1 MRETFDLEYKQR
13 FTKTCLKTVSA
24 YANYGSGRVIFGID
38 DDGNAVGLDENPEK
52 VCLQIENAIN
62 DSLSPV
68 PRFELSIDE
77 NRRLVTLAVY
87 EGESKPYLCSG
98 KAYRRADSSTVEV
111 DRSELARLILEGSHM
126 TFDAL
131 ESARQE
137 FTFDYL
143 ESELVRKMGITKLDE
158 NALIS
163 LELKSPQGAYN
174 NAAALLADT
183 NQFLGIDIA
192 RFGENTNIILSRR
205 MFEKQS
211 VLAQLRGAMEAFDDY
226 YTYEEIV
233 GFERVQRESIPR
245 EAFRE
250 TIANALVHRCWDVNA
265 NINIRMFADRI
276 EVTSPGG
283 LPDGTT
289 EEAYLAGGVSVVRNP
304 IVANVFFRLGHIERF
319 GTGIP
324 RIREAYGSLDVSPRF
339 IIRNSTVTVVLP
351 TEAAAGLSVDE
362 RKVLEALPKNVMRSR
377 AEIEL
382 SAGMS
387 KGRVLRV
394 LSDLTE
400 KGVVRKVGAGRS
412 VRYSR

>member
-1 MRETFDLEYKQR
+1 MRETVDLEYKQK

-24 YANYGSGRVIFGID
+24 YANYGDGRVIFGID
-38 DDGNAVGLDENPEK
+38 DDGNTVGLDESPEK

-62 DSLSPV
+62 DTLSPV

-77 NRRLVTLAVY
+77 GRRLVMLTVY
-87 EGESKPYLCSG
+87 EGESKPYLYSG

-111 DRSELARLILEGSHM
+111 DRPELARLILSGSHM

-131 ESARQE
+131 ESVRQE
-137 FTFDYL
+137 LTFDYL
-143 ESELVRKMGITKLDE
+143 EDELIRKMGITQLDE

-174 NAAALLADT
+174 NAAALLADE

-211 VLAQLRGAMEAFDDY
+211 VLAQLHGAMEVFDDY

-250 TIANALVHRCWDVNA
+250 AIANALVHRCWDVNA
-265 NINIRMFADRI
+265 SINIRMFADRI
-276 EVTSPGG
+276 EVASPGG

-304 IVANVFFRLGHIERF
+304 IVANVFFRLGYIERF

-324 RIREAYGSLDVSPRF
+324 RIREAYESLDVSPQFAVRD
-339 IIRNSTVTVVLP
+339 STVTVVLP
-351 TEAAAGLSVDE
+351 IEASGSLSADE
-362 RKVLEALPKNVMRSR
+362 RKVLEALPKNTVRAR

-382 SAGMS
+382 SSGMT
-387 KGRVLRV
+387 KGKVLRV
-394 LSDLTE
+394 LGGLVE
-400 KGVVRKVGAGRS
+400 KGMIEKTGSGRS

>member
-1 MRETFDLEYKQR
+1 MRE
-13 FTKTCLKTVSA
+13 
-24 YANYGSGRVIFGID
+24 
-38 DDGNAVGLDENPEK
+38 
-52 VCLQIENAIN
+52 
-62 DSLSPV
+62 
-68 PRFELSIDE
+68 
-77 NRRLVTLAVY
+77 
-87 EGESKPYLCSG
+87 
-98 KAYRRADSSTVEV
+98 
-111 DRSELARLILEGSHM
+111 

-143 ESELVRKMGITKLDE
+143 ENELVRKMGITQLDE

-174 NAAALLADT
+174 NAAALLADE

-192 RFGENTNIILSRR
+192 RFGESTNIILSRR

-211 VLAQLRGAMEAFDDY
+211 VLAQLHGAMEVFDDY

-250 TIANALVHRCWDVNA
+250 AIANALVHRCWDVNA
-265 NINIRMFADRI
+265 SINIRMFADRI

-319 GTGIP
+319 GTGVP
-324 RIREAYGSLDVSPRF
+324 RIREAYETLDVSPRF
-339 IIRNSTVTVVLP
+339 LVRASSVTVVLP
-351 TEAAAGLSVDE
+351 TEASMGLSADE
-362 RKVLEALPKNVMRSR
+362 RRILEALPKNVIRTR

-382 SAGMS
+382 SSGMT
-387 KGRVLRV
+387 KGKVLRV
-394 LSDLTE
+394 LGDLVE
-400 KGVVRKVGAGRS
+400 KGVVQKAGAGRS

>member
-1 MRETFDLEYKQR
+1 MRETFD
-13 FTKTCLKTVSA
+13 V
-24 YANYGSGRVIFGID
+24 
-38 DDGNAVGLDENPEK
+38 
-52 VCLQIENAIN
+52 
-62 DSLSPV
+62 
-68 PRFELSIDE
+68 
-77 NRRLVTLAVY
+77 
-87 EGESKPYLCSG
+87 
-98 KAYRRADSSTVEV
+98 
-111 DRSELARLILEGSHM
+111 
-126 TFDAL
+126 L

-143 ESELVRKMGITKLDE
+143 EDELVRKMGITQLDE

-174 NAAALLADT
+174 NAAALLADE

-211 VLAQLRGAMEAFDDY
+211 VLAQLHGAMEVFDDY

-250 TIANALVHRCWDVNA
+250 AIANALVHRCWDVNA

-276 EVTSPGG
+276 EVISPGG

-289 EEAYLAGGVSVVRNP
+289 EEAYLAGEIFVVRNP

-324 RIREAYGSLDVSPRF
+324 RIREAYETLDVSPRF
-339 IIRNSTVTVVLP
+339 FVRASSVTVVLP
-351 TEAAAGLSVDE
+351 TEASMGLSTDE
-362 RKVLEALPKNVMRSR
+362 RRVLGVLPKNVIRTR
-377 AEIEL
+377 AEIEF
-382 SAGMS
+382 SSGMS
-387 KGRVLRV
+387 KGKALRV
-394 LSDLTE
+394 LGDLVE
-400 KGVVRKVGAGRS
+400 KGMVQKVGAGRS
-412 VRYSR
+412 VGYSR